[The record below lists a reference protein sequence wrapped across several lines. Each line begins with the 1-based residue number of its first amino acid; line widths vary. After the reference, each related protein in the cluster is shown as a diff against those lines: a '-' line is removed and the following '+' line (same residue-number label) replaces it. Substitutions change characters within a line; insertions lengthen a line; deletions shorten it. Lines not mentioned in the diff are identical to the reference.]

1 MKIRRDFV
9 TNSSSSS
16 FVCEICGASDGGWDM
31 TLEDAE
37 MAECLNGHTFCSDHL
52 LCITQDEK
60 VRTLTD
66 FGLEK
71 YLNSAEY
78 PLETD
83 YDFYHLLFVKSGFRY
98 NVPEELC
105 PICSFVEYSESDLAN
120 YLLKK
125 YGVSTDEVF
134 ALVKQTNRR
143 RKKLYDS
150 EYITEVCKRFNL
162 SPADIVAGWK
172 DEFQTY
178 RSFKGYIR

>member
-1 MKIRRDFV
+1 MKYRKDFV

-16 FVCEICGASDGGWDM
+16 FVCEICGRVDGGFDVSLYDVGM
-31 TLEDAE
+31 VECCYGHVFCEDE
-37 MAECLNGHTFCSDHL
+37 MLIISRKELVEYITTRYDYKKGDVADISDSDLPDFFLH
-52 LCITQDEK
+52 IDDVRYDIPEK
-60 VRTLTD
+60 M
-66 FGLEK
+66 
-71 YLNSAEY
+71 
-78 PLETD
+78 
-83 YDFYHLLFVKSGFRY
+83 
-98 NVPEELC
+98 C

-178 RSFKGYIR
+178 KNFKGYIR